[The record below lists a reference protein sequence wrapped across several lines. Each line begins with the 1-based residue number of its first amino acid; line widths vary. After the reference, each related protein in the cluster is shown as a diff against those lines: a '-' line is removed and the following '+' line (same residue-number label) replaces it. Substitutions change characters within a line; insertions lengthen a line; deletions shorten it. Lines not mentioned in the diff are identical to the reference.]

1 MRRHSVSDVPLG
13 KNRNTPVLVH
23 CGAGVGRTGVT
34 IACDVLLTS
43 LDHNVVS
50 IFKFAQSNKPANV
63 LSVINRSSTSRN
75 LLIICANNGCLWC
88 RPLPSIVQY
97 MPYYL
102 LTLAALDSFD
112 LAMIYLK
119 HTHTRDAFG
128 L

>member
-1 MRRHSVSDVPLG
+1 VRRHSVSDVPLG

-50 IFKFAQSNKPANV
+50 IFKFAQSNYWANV
-63 LSVINRSSTSRN
+63 LSIINRSSTSRN
-75 LLIICANNGCLWC
+75 LLITCASKGCLWC